1 MNWANRRGRAGGA
14 QEGRAGGAR
23 EEGAGG
29 AEGDRAGEAWRR
41 PEEPRPRG
49 GGERE
54 GARRRSLGPPGGAAW
69 SFPWSSGGPGQAAEE
84 LVAGLLSAA
93 LEARRRYDETEFRR
107 CVQVLAH
114 GQGLGHV
121 VDRALLDALNRHVR
135 LAWHGGWQPADVVR
149 LAGRRLE
156 ARHVRLVTDAV
167 AAEMRAYAAATVDDR
182 WLDQLAA
189 IGATVWWRRDEEY
202 LREDGDRTAMVAC
215 ALRVVHLLATL
226 PPLERLCP
234 LPGTA
239 RRTPGSR
246 GGAVDERM
254 LARVRALLAKAES
267 TEFEAEAET
276 FTAAAQ
282 ALMARH
288 SIDAALLACREAGP
302 GGPGRPEGRRLGVDA
317 PYEGPKAMLLDV
329 IASAN
334 HCRSVWS
341 RHFGFATV
349 LGFPAD
355 LAAVEVLFTSL
366 LVQATT
372 AMRLAGS
379 RRDGYGRS
387 RTRSFRQSFLAAYA
401 QRIGERLEAAAGE
414 AVREAAADAG
424 RDLLPVL
431 AAREA
436 AVEARVEEIFP
447 TLTLVGAGA
456 VSNREGWISGRAAAD
471 RAVLDV
477 RGKIAEGG
485 P

>member
-1 MNWANRRGRAGGA
+1 MIGANRRRGA
-14 QEGRAGGAR
+14 
-23 EEGAGG
+23 
-29 AEGDRAGEAWRR
+29 
-41 PEEPRPRG
+41 
-49 GGERE
+49 GERE
-54 GARRRSLGPPGGAAW
+54 DTRRRSLGPPGEAAW
-69 SFPWSSGGPGQAAEE
+69 SFPWSSQSPGRAAEE
-84 LVAGLLSAA
+84 LVAELLSAA
-93 LEARRRYDETEFRR
+93 LEAARRRDETEFRR
-107 CVQVLAH
+107 CVRILAQ
-114 GQGLGHV
+114 GQGLRAL
-121 VDRALLDALNRHVR
+121 VDRALLDALNRHVT
-135 LAWHGGWQPADVVR
+135 LAWERGWQPADVVR
-149 LAGRRLE
+149 LVGRRLE

-167 AAEMRAYAAATVDDR
+167 AAEMRAYAAATVDER

-189 IGATVWWRRDEEY
+189 LGATVWWGRDEEC
-202 LREDGDRTAMVAC
+202 LREDGDRIGMVAC
-215 ALRVVHLLATL
+215 ALRVIRLLATL

-234 LPGTA
+234 VPGTA

-282 ALMARH
+282 SLMARH
-288 SIDAALLACREAGP
+288 SIDAALLAARTAGQS
-302 GGPGRPEGRRLGVDA
+302 GAGRPEGRRLGVDA

-379 RRDGYGRS
+379 RRDGLGRS

-401 QRIGERLEAAAGE
+401 QRIGERLREAAGQAM
-414 AVREAAADAG
+414 REAAADTG

-436 AVEARVEEIFP
+436 EVEARVEELFP
-447 TLTLVGAGA
+447 TLTMVGAGA
-456 VSNREGWISGRAAAD
+456 ISNREGWISGRAAAD
-471 RAVLDV
+471 RAVLDPRAKV
-477 RGKIAEGG
+477 TRGGA
-485 P
+485 

>member
-1 MNWANRRGRAGGA
+1 MS
-14 QEGRAGGAR
+14 
-23 EEGAGG
+23 
-29 AEGDRAGEAWRR
+29 
-41 PEEPRPRG
+41 

-54 GARRRSLGPPGGAAW
+54 GARRRWSLGPPGGAAW
-69 SFPWSSGGPGQAAEE
+69 SFPWSSSGSAGQAAEE
-84 LVAGLLSAA
+84 LVTGLLSTA
-93 LEARRRYDETEFRR
+93 LEAWHRHDEIEFRR
-107 CVQVLAH
+107 CVKILAQ
-114 GQGLGHV
+114 GQGLREV
-121 VDRALLDALNRHVR
+121 VDRTLLDALNRHVT
-135 LAWHGGWQPADVVR
+135 LAWQGGWQPADVVR

-182 WLDQLAA
+182 WLDQLDAV
-189 IGATVWWRRDEEY
+189 GATVWWGRDEEY
-202 LREDGDRTAMVAC
+202 LRDDGDRTAMVAC
-215 ALRVVHLLATL
+215 ALRVIHLLATL

-234 LPGTA
+234 VPGTA
-239 RRTPGSR
+239 RRTPGAR
-246 GGAVDERM
+246 GGVVDERT

-288 SIDAALLACREAGP
+288 SIDAALLASRASGP
-302 GGPGRPEGRRLGVDA
+302 GGAGRPEGRRLGVDA

-379 RRDGYGRS
+379 RRDGLGRS

-401 QRIGERLEAAAGE
+401 QRIGERLREATGE
-414 AVREAAADAG
+414 AVREAMREAAADAG

-431 AAREA
+431 AAREQ
-436 AVEARVEEIFP
+436 AVEARVEELFP

-456 VSNREGWISGRAAAD
+456 VSNRDGWISGRAAAD

-477 RGKIAEGG
+477 RRKLAEGG
-485 P
+485 G

>member
-1 MNWANRRGRAGGA
+1 MS
-14 QEGRAGGAR
+14 
-23 EEGAGG
+23 
-29 AEGDRAGEAWRR
+29 
-41 PEEPRPRG
+41 

-54 GARRRSLGPPGGAAW
+54 GARRRWSLGPPGGAAW
-69 SFPWSSGGPGQAAEE
+69 SFPWSSSGSAGQAAEE
-84 LVAGLLSAA
+84 LVAGLLSTA
-93 LEARRRYDETEFRR
+93 LEARRRHDEVEFRR
-107 CVQVLAH
+107 CVKILAQ
-114 GQGLGHV
+114 GQGLREV
-121 VDRALLDALNRHVR
+121 VDRALLDALNRHVT

-182 WLDQLAA
+182 WLDQLDAV
-189 IGATVWWRRDEEY
+189 GATVWWGRDKEY
-202 LREDGDRTAMVAC
+202 LRDDGDRTAMVAC
-215 ALRVVHLLATL
+215 ALRVIHLLATL

-234 LPGTA
+234 VPGTA
-239 RRTPGSR
+239 RRTPGAR
-246 GGAVDERM
+246 GGAVDERT

-288 SIDAALLACREAGP
+288 SIDAALLASRASGP
-302 GGPGRPEGRRLGVDA
+302 GGAGRPEGRRLGVDA

-379 RRDGYGRS
+379 RRDGLGRS

-401 QRIGERLEAAAGE
+401 QRIGERLREATGE

-431 AAREA
+431 AAREQ
-436 AVEARVEEIFP
+436 AVEARVEELFP
-447 TLTLVGAGA
+447 TLTLIGAGA
-456 VSNREGWISGRAAAD
+456 VSNRDGWISGRAAAD

-477 RGKIAEGG
+477 RRKLAEGG
-485 P
+485 G

>member
-1 MNWANRRGRAGGA
+1 MS
-14 QEGRAGGAR
+14 
-23 EEGAGG
+23 
-29 AEGDRAGEAWRR
+29 
-41 PEEPRPRG
+41 

-54 GARRRSLGPPGGAAW
+54 GTRRRWSLGPPGGAAW
-69 SFPWSSGGPGQAAEE
+69 SFPWSSGEPGQGVED

-93 LEARRRYDETEFRR
+93 LEARRRRDETEFRR
-107 CVQVLAH
+107 CVKVLAQ
-114 GQGLGHV
+114 GQELRQV
-121 VDRALLDALNRHVR
+121 VDRALLDALNRHVT

-149 LAGRRLE
+149 LVVRRLE

-182 WLDQLAA
+182 WLDQLDA
-189 IGATVWWRRDEEY
+189 IGATVWWGRDEEY
-202 LREDGDRTAMVAC
+202 LREDGDRTEMVAC
-215 ALRVVHLLATL
+215 ALRVIHLLATL

-234 LPGTA
+234 VPGTA
-239 RRTPGSR
+239 RRTPGVR
-246 GGAVDERM
+246 GGAVDERT

-288 SIDAALLACREAGP
+288 SIDAALLASRAAAGP
-302 GGPGRPEGRRLGVDA
+302 GGAGRPQGRRLGVDA

-372 AMRLAGS
+372 ALRLAGS
-379 RRDGYGRS
+379 RRDGSGRS

-401 QRIGERLEAAAGE
+401 QRIGERLREAAGE

-431 AAREA
+431 AAREQ
-436 AVEARVEEIFP
+436 AVEAKVEEIFP
-447 TLTLVGAGA
+447 TLTMVGAGA

-471 RAVLDV
+471 RAVFDV
-477 RGKIAEGG
+477 RGKIAGG
-485 P
+485 GR

>member
-1 MNWANRRGRAGGA
+1 MSGSRRGSARGSARGSGRDSGSGA
-14 QEGRAGGAR
+14 
-23 EEGAGG
+23 
-29 AEGDRAGEAWRR
+29 
-41 PEEPRPRG
+41 
-49 GGERE
+49 ERE
-54 GARRRSLGPPGGAAW
+54 GARRRWSLGPPGGATW
-69 SFPWSSGGPGQAAEE
+69 SFPWSSGSPGQAAEE
-84 LVAGLLSAA
+84 MVAGLLSAA
-93 LEARRRYDETEFRR
+93 LEARRRHDEIEFRR
-107 CVQVLAH
+107 CVKILAQ
-114 GQGLGHV
+114 GQGLREA
-121 VDRALLDALNRHVR
+121 VDRALLDALNRHVT
-135 LAWHGGWQPADVVR
+135 LAWHGGWQPADLVR
-149 LAGRRLE
+149 LAGRRVE
-156 ARHVRLVTDAV
+156 ARHVRLVTDAI

-182 WLDQLAA
+182 WLDQLDA
-189 IGATVWWRRDEEY
+189 IGATVWWGRDEEY
-202 LREDGDRTAMVAC
+202 LRDDGDRTAMVAC
-215 ALRVVHLLATL
+215 ALRVIHLLATL
-226 PPLERLCP
+226 PALERLCP
-234 LPGTA
+234 VPGTA
-239 RRTPGSR
+239 RRTPGVR
-246 GGAVDERM
+246 GGAVDERT

-288 SIDAALLACREAGP
+288 SIDAALLAAQTPGP
-302 GGPGRPEGRRLGVDA
+302 GAAGGPEGRRLGVDA

-379 RRDGYGRS
+379 RRDGLGRS

-401 QRIGERLEAAAGE
+401 QRIGERLREATGE

-431 AAREA
+431 AAREQ
-436 AVEARVEEIFP
+436 AVEARVEELFP

-477 RGKIAEGG
+477 RRKLAEGG
-485 P
+485 R

>member
-1 MNWANRRGRAGGA
+1 MS
-14 QEGRAGGAR
+14 
-23 EEGAGG
+23 
-29 AEGDRAGEAWRR
+29 
-41 PEEPRPRG
+41 

-54 GARRRSLGPPGGAAW
+54 GARRRWSLGPPGGAAW
-69 SFPWSSGGPGQAAEE
+69 SFPWSSGEPGQGAED
-84 LVAGLLSAA
+84 LVTGLLSAA
-93 LEARRRYDETEFRR
+93 LEARRRRDETEFRR
-107 CVQVLAH
+107 CVKVLAQ
-114 GQGLGHV
+114 GQGLRQV
-121 VDRALLDALNRHVR
+121 VDRALLDALNRHVT
-135 LAWHGGWQPADVVR
+135 LAWRGGWQPADVVR
-149 LAGRRLE
+149 LVVRRLE

-182 WLDQLAA
+182 WLDQLDA
-189 IGATVWWRRDEEY
+189 IGATVWWGRDEEY
-202 LREDGDRTAMVAC
+202 LRDDGDRAAMVAC
-215 ALRVVHLLATL
+215 ALRVIHLLATL

-234 LPGTA
+234 VPGTA
-239 RRTPGSR
+239 RRTPGVR
-246 GGAVDERM
+246 DGAVDERT

-288 SIDAALLACREAGP
+288 SIDAALLASQATAGP
-302 GGPGRPEGRRLGVDA
+302 GGAGRPEGRRLGVDA

-372 AMRLAGS
+372 ALRLAGS
-379 RRDGYGRS
+379 RRDGSGRS

-401 QRIGERLEAAAGE
+401 QRIGERLREAAGE

-431 AAREA
+431 AAREQ
-436 AVEARVEEIFP
+436 AVEAKVEEIFP
-447 TLTLVGAGA
+447 TLTMVGAGA

-471 RAVLDV
+471 RAVLDA
-477 RGKIAEGG
+477 RGKIAGG
-485 P
+485 GH

>member
-1 MNWANRRGRAGGA
+1 MT
-14 QEGRAGGAR
+14 
-23 EEGAGG
+23 
-29 AEGDRAGEAWRR
+29 
-41 PEEPRPRG
+41 
-49 GGERE
+49 
-54 GARRRSLGPPGGAAW
+54 
-69 SFPWSSGGPGQAAEE
+69 
-84 LVAGLLSAA
+84 GLLSAA
-93 LEARRRYDETEFRR
+93 LEARRRRDETEFRR
-107 CVQVLAH
+107 CVKVLAQ
-114 GQGLGHV
+114 GQGLRQV

-149 LAGRRLE
+149 LVGRRLE

-189 IGATVWWRRDEEY
+189 IGATVWWGRDEEY
-202 LREDGDRTAMVAC
+202 LREDGDRIGMVAC
-215 ALRVVHLLATL
+215 ALRAIHLLATL

-234 LPGTA
+234 VPGTA
-239 RRTPGSR
+239 RRTPGVR
-246 GGAVDERM
+246 GGRAVDERM

-288 SIDAALLACREAGP
+288 SIDAALLAARAPGP
-302 GGPGRPEGRRLGVDA
+302 GGAGRPEGRRLGVDA

-334 HCRSVWS
+334 RCRSVWS

-372 AMRLAGS
+372 AVRLAGS
-379 RRDGYGRS
+379 HRDGSGRS

-401 QRIGERLEAAAGE
+401 QRIGERLREAAGE

-431 AAREA
+431 AARER
-436 AVEARVEEIFP
+436 AVEAKVEEIFP
-447 TLTLVGAGA
+447 TLTMVGAGA

-485 P
+485 RRSGDGRP